1 MKPSNHAV
9 HMQRSLDLAARG
21 LGRVH
26 PNPLVGCVVVNKGRV
41 VGEGYH
47 RNFGGAH
54 AEVNALRKAGSKAKG
69 ATLYVNLEPCDHHGK
84 TPPCTEAII
93 NSGVHCVVAAMKDPN
108 PLVSG
113 KGFDRLRKAGVR
125 VEIGVLKKEA
135 EFINERFSSI
145 FQTGRPFVGLK
156 IAQSLDGYT
165 ADVHG
170 KSKWITSRE
179 SRAVGHRLRMEYEA
193 VLVGAGT
200 VVADDPELTVRFRKG
215 RNPIRIIIDGRLHV
229 SPRSRVFNTRAART
243 ILITSLSSL
252 RTKKRKS
259 MLFARKGVE
268 VIAIKGG
275 TWIEPGTI
283 LSVLGKY
290 GISSILVEG
299 GSKTSS
305 TFLQSG
311 FVRRIHCFVAPLILG
326 GGTKSLLMEN
336 PPAIAKPFTVG
347 NLRRSTH
354 GQDTLLEGVI
364 EYP

>member
-1 MKPSNHAV
+1 MKPSSHAV
-9 HMQRSLDLAARG
+9 HMQRSLELAALG
-21 LGRVH
+21 LGHVQ

-93 NSGVHCVVAAMKDPN
+93 HAGVRRVVAAMKDPN

-135 EFINERFSSI
+135 AILNERFSAI

-179 SRAVGHRLRMEYEA
+179 SRAIGHRLRMEYEA

-200 VVADDPELTVRFRKG
+200 VLADDPELTVRFRKG
-215 RNPIRIIIDGRLHV
+215 QNPIRIVIDGRLRV
-229 SPRSRVFNTRAART
+229 SPRSRVFNTKAART
-243 ILITSLSSL
+243 ILVTSLSSL
-252 RTKKRKS
+252 RTKKRKC
-259 MLFARKGVE
+259 MILAGKGVE

-275 TWIEPGTI
+275 LWIEPGHI

-290 GISSILVEG
+290 GVSSILVEG
-299 GSKTSS
+299 GSETGSA
-305 TFLQSG
+305 FLQAG
-311 FVRRIHCFVAPLILG
+311 FIRRIHCFVAALILG
-326 GGTKSLLMEN
+326 GGTKSIVLEN

-347 NLRRSTH
+347 SLRRSMPGH
-354 GQDTLLEGVI
+354 DTLLEGVV
-364 EYP
+364 EYS